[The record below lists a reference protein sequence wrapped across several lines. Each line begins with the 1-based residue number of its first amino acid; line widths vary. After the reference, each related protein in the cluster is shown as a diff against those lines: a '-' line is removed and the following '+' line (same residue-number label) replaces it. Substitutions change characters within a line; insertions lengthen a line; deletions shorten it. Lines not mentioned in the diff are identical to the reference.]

1 MKGNDRIIA
10 FLNDL
15 LKEEVTAISQY
26 MLHSVMCEDWGYE
39 KLHDVI
45 EHRAIEEMKHAE
57 MLMERLLFLEGKP
70 ILSEL
75 NKLHVGDAVDVQFQ
89 FDHESEIGA
98 VKLYNDGI
106 RLAVEVGDNG
116 TRELFETILK
126 DEENHVDWLESQL
139 DQIDQMGLPNYL
151 TEQVG

>member
-15 LKEEVTAISQY
+15 LKEELTAISQY

-70 ILSEL
+70 NLSEL

>member
-15 LKEEVTAISQY
+15 LKEELTAISQY

-75 NKLHVGDAVDVQFQ
+75 NKLHVGDAVDVQFR

>member
-15 LKEEVTAISQY
+15 LKEELTAISQY

-75 NKLHVGDAVDVQFQ
+75 NKLHVGDAVDVQSQ

>member
-15 LKEEVTAISQY
+15 LKEELTAISQY

>member
-75 NKLHVGDAVDVQFQ
+75 NKLHVCDAVDVQFQ

>member
-15 LKEEVTAISQY
+15 LKEELTAISQY

-57 MLMERLLFLEGKP
+57 MLMESFFFLGGKTK
-70 ILSEL
+70 LSEI
-75 NKLHVGDAVDVQFQ
+75 NKIHVCDAVGVQF
-89 FDHESEIGA
+89 
-98 VKLYNDGI
+98 
-106 RLAVEVGDNG
+106 
-116 TRELFETILK
+116 
-126 DEENHVDWLESQL
+126 
-139 DQIDQMGLPNYL
+139 
-151 TEQVG
+151 

>member
-15 LKEEVTAISQY
+15 LKEELTAISQY

-116 TRELFETILK
+116 TRELFESILK